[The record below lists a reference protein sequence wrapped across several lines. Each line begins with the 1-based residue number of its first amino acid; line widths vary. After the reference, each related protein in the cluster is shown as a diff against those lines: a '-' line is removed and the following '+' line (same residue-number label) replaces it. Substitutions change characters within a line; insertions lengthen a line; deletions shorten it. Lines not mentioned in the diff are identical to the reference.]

1 MQRKFSFV
9 EGEYYHLFN
18 RGVNKQPIFL
28 DDSDVRRF
36 QNLLFLCNSDKSL
49 IFKLIQ
55 GDPLDSQRGSQITSI
70 LGYALMSNHFHLI
83 CKEEHAGGL
92 SNFMGKI
99 STAYS
104 MYFNTK
110 YERSGP
116 LMCRP
121 FRAQHINSDEYFRWV
136 FSYVHLNPLD
146 LLDPGWKERGTTD
159 ASPALPFMRSFKY
172 SSYPDYFGTER
183 LEAKIINKSSL
194 PIATTDLE
202 DIETML
208 EEVGLFQGESLE

>member
-9 EGEYYHLFN
+9 EGEYYHIFN

-28 DDSDVRRF
+28 DDSDLRRF

-49 IFKLIQ
+49 VYKLIQ
-55 GDPLDSQRGSQITSI
+55 GEPLEWERGKPIANI
-70 LGYALMSNHFHLI
+70 LGYALMPNHFHLI
-83 CKEEHAGGL
+83 CKAENGAAL

-99 STAYS
+99 LTAYS

-116 LMCRP
+116 LMGRP
-121 FRAQHINSDEYFRWV
+121 FHARHIDSDEYFRWV

-146 LLDPGWKERGTTD
+146 LVDSGWKERGTTD
-159 ASPALPFMRSFKY
+159 IDRALSFMDSYKY

-183 LEAKIINKSSL
+183 FQAKILNKDSL
-194 PIATTDLE
+194 PVQIGDLE
-202 DIETML
+202 NIETMFA
-208 EEVGLFQGESLE
+208 EISLFQGESLE